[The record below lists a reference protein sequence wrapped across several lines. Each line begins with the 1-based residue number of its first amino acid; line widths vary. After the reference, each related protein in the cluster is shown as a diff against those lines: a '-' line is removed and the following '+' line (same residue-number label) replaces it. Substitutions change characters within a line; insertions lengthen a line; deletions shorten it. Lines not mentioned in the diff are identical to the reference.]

1 MVRVISHGLPYTSKL
16 PLNIQTEFMIISC
29 AIIDDEPLAAGLL
42 ESYAKKTPYLSLRGT
57 YNSAI
62 QAMKD
67 LRENP
72 VKLLFLDIQMPEL
85 SGIEFAKI
93 LTKETKVIFTTA
105 FPQYAVEG
113 YKVSALDY
121 LLKPISY
128 DDFLKSTD
136 KALEWF
142 TVSMRQDIYKRDRFM
157 LVKSDYKLQ
166 RIALDDIL
174 YIEGLKDYVRFY
186 LKNGEKVMSLM
197 SMKKLDEYL
206 PKPEFMRTHR
216 SFIVHMTEVPLI
228 DRFRIV
234 FGEVYI
240 PISENYK
247 EDVQA
252 YFDQHTLV

>member
-1 MVRVISHGLPYTSKL
+1 
-16 PLNIQTEFMIISC
+16 MIITC

-42 ESYAKKTPYLSLRGT
+42 ESYANKTPYLSLRGT

-67 LRENP
+67 LRESP
-72 VKLLFLDIQMPEL
+72 VQLLFLDIQMPEL

-93 LTKETKVIFTTA
+93 LPKETKIIFTTA
-105 FPQYAVEG
+105 FSQYAMEG

-142 TVSMRQDIYKRDRFM
+142 SVSMKQDIYRHDRFM

-166 RIALDDIL
+166 RVSLDDIL

-197 SMKKLDEYL
+197 SMKKLEEYL
-206 PKPEFMRTHR
+206 PKPEFLRTHR
-216 SFIVHMTEVPLI
+216 SYIVHMTEVPLI
-228 DRFRIV
+228 DRFRMV
-234 FGEVYI
+234 FDGVYI

-247 EDVQA
+247 EEVQN
-252 YFDQHTLV
+252 YFDLHTLV

>member
-1 MVRVISHGLPYTSKL
+1 
-16 PLNIQTEFMIISC
+16 MIITC

-42 ESYAKKTPYLSLRGT
+42 ESYAQKTPYLQLTGT

-62 QAMKD
+62 LAMKD

-72 VKLLFLDIQMPEL
+72 VQLLLLDIQMPEL

-93 LTKETKVIFTTA
+93 LPKDTRVIFTTA

-113 YKVSALDY
+113 YKVNALDY

-128 DDFLKSTD
+128 EDFLKSTD

-142 TVSMRQDIYKRDRFM
+142 TVVQRQDAYRRDRFM
-157 LVKSDYKLQ
+157 FVKTDYKLQ
-166 RIALDDIL
+166 RISLDDIL

-186 LKNGEKVMSLM
+186 LKTGDRVMSLM
-197 SMKKLDEYL
+197 SMKKLEEYL
-206 PKPEFMRTHR
+206 PKPEFLRTHR
-216 SFIVHMTEVPLI
+216 SYIVHMTETPLV

-234 FGEVYI
+234 FDETYI
-240 PISENYK
+240 PVSENYK
-247 EDVQA
+247 EEVQT
-252 YFDQHTLV
+252 YFDLHTLV

>member
-1 MVRVISHGLPYTSKL
+1 M
-16 PLNIQTEFMIISC
+16 MITC

-42 ESYAKKTPYLSLRGT
+42 ESYVKKTPYLTYKGT

-67 LRENP
+67 LRESP
-72 VKLLFLDIQMPEL
+72 VQLLFLDIQMPEL
-85 SGIEFAKI
+85 SGIEFARI
-93 LTKETKVIFTTA
+93 LPKDTKVIFTTA
-105 FPQYAVEG
+105 FSQYAIDG
-113 YKVSALDY
+113 YKVNALDY

-142 TVSMRQDIYKRDRFM
+142 SVTQKQEVYNHDRFM
-157 LVKSDYKLQ
+157 LVKTDYKLQ
-166 RIALDDIL
+166 RVGLDDIL

-186 LKNGEKVMSLM
+186 LKGGEKVMSLM

-206 PKPEFMRTHR
+206 PKPEFLRTHR
-216 SFIVHMTEVPLI
+216 SFIVHMTEIPLI

-234 FGEVYI
+234 FDDVYI

-247 EDVQA
+247 DEVQA
-252 YFDQHTLV
+252 FLEMHTLV